1 MPGHSIYYH
10 YNQGLFNMVNLH
22 RHDESCNTLHN
33 LASRICLPNKTEDVN
48 LNTFN
53 MITKINESKTLPK
66 HISCNC

>member
-1 MPGHSIYYH
+1 
-10 YNQGLFNMVNLH
+10 MVNLH
-22 RHDESCNTLHN
+22 RRDESCNTLHN

-48 LNTFN
+48 LNIFN